1 MSNKRLKAVQEL
13 SRKLDIARIH
23 PRWEQSE
30 LIAIAIVECIEDALG
45 IDKAPPQ
52 GPLSAVDGALGIKK
66 APARDPDDVDMGR

>member
-1 MSNKRLKAVQEL
+1 MSNKRMKAVQEL

-45 IDKAPPQ
+45 IEKSRPQ
-52 GPLSAVDGALGIKK
+52 GPLSSVDQALGIGKS
-66 APARDPDDVDMGR
+66 PARDPDDVDMGR